1 MTWRESLER
10 ECVALEELF
19 LYSFL
24 SFLSAYVGGATLSF
38 EGSLVVF
45 LHEVLRVD
53 RLTGVK
59 PTLGCSGTLKDKQSE
74 LFCCCGTEFDI

>member
-1 MTWRESLER
+1 MLPLKNCFYT
-10 ECVALEELF
+10 
-19 LYSFL
+19 L
-24 SFLSAYVGGATLSF
+24 SCRFFPRNAYVGGATLSF

-59 PTLGCSGTLKDKQSE
+59 PTLGFSGKLKDKQSE